1 MPACPH
7 CGHETDAGEV
17 ECPLCGTPLE
27 GAPRGEEGLEP
38 AAGTH
43 DGAAAAAADAGRVGP
58 GAGRSAVSGGEQVP
72 WEDPE
77 MPFPRD
83 LWETWKG
90 SLFTPAEFF
99 GRVDDEGTVLRALL
113 YYLLLTVAG
122 AFFALLWQ
130 AVGFSVLDTEAYLG
144 AGRAAAAGPVVSFF
158 TTPFVALF
166 ALIIVT
172 LLYHLGALL
181 LAPERRGLA
190 ATARVVCYAAGPSV
204 LAVVPIFGSLVGAV
218 WSLVLQVVGLR
229 EVHRTGTGR
238 AVVMVF
244 WIWILLFLFTLG
256 LLVLAAAVGGGGA
269 DTGPLVRLVR
279 VGGAVPLQ

>member
-1 MPACPH
+1 
-7 CGHETDAGEV
+7 
-17 ECPLCGTPLE
+17 
-27 GAPRGEEGLEP
+27 
-38 AAGTH
+38 
-43 DGAAAAAADAGRVGP
+43 
-58 GAGRSAVSGGEQVP
+58 
-72 WEDPE
+72 

-83 LWETWKG
+83 LWETWTG
-90 SLFTPAEFF
+90 SLFSPADFF
-99 GRVDDEGTVLRALL
+99 GRVTDEGTIVRALL

-130 AVGFSVLDTEAYLG
+130 AVGFSMLDTEAYLG

-166 ALIIVT
+166 ALVLVT

-204 LAVVPIFGSLVGAV
+204 LAVMPIFGSLVGAV

-238 AVVMVF
+238 ALVMVF

-256 LLVLAAAVGGGGA
+256 LLVLAAALGGGGA
-269 DTGPLVRLVR
+269 DTGPLVRLGR
-279 VGGAVPLQ
+279 VVGAVPLP